1 MNITI
6 SRQYAAG
13 SSEVARRV
21 ADLLGWTVLDDELI
35 DKVADRSGL
44 SREEVEE
51 LEERIPT
58 FIERVAQTN
67 ALAFPDLMIGP
78 AELVAEP
85 EQAKLARVTRSVIEE
100 LGQRSRLVMVGRAA
114 AAVLR
119 PPPTRCTSSWSR
131 AASGASSARS
141 PAARLPEAKAAQ
153 IVDDKDRNRLH
164 YHREFYARDW
174 ADPANYHMTLNTER
188 LGFDVR
194 CRHRGRRGAGHGL
207 VAGREPP
214 CSVNSNARLC
224 C

>member
-21 ADLLGWTVLDDELI
+21 ADQLGWTVLDDELI
-35 DKVADRSGL
+35 DQVAERSGL

-100 LGQRSRLVMVGRAA
+100 LGQRSHLVMVGRAA
-114 AAVLR
+114 AAVLGR
-119 PPPTRCTSSWSR
+119 RSDALHVKLVAGREWRIQR
-131 AASGASSARS
+131 AIE
-141 PAARLPEAKAAQ
+141 RLGVAEAKAAQ
-153 IVDDKDRNRLH
+153 IVDDRDRNRLH

-174 ADPANYHMTLNTER
+174 ADPVNYHMTLNTER
-188 LGFDVR
+188 LGFDVA
-194 CRHRGRRGAGHGL
+194 AGIV
-207 VAGREPP
+207 VAA
-214 CSVNSNARLC
+214 ARALGW
-224 C
+224 

>member
-1 MNITI
+1 MHITI

-21 ADLLGWTVLDDELI
+21 ADQLGWTVLDDELI
-35 DKVADRSGL
+35 DQVAERSGL

-78 AELVAEP
+78 AELVADS

-100 LGQRSRLVMVGRAA
+100 LGNRSRLVLVGRAA
-114 AAVLR
+114 AAVLGR
-119 PPPTRCTSSWSR
+119 RSDAIHVKLVASR
-131 AASGASSARS
+131 EWRIAR
-141 PAARLPEAKAAQ
+141 AVERLDLPEAKAAQ
-153 IVDDKDRNRLH
+153 VVDDRDRNRLR

-174 ADPANYHMTLNTER
+174 ADPVSYHMTLNTER
-188 LGFDVR
+188 LGFDIAASTV
-194 CRHRGRRGAGHGL
+194 
-207 VAGREPP
+207 VAA
-214 CSVNSNARLC
+214 ARAMGW
-224 C
+224 

>member
-1 MNITI
+1 MHITI

-21 ADLLGWTVLDDELI
+21 ADQLGWTVLDDELI
-35 DKVADRSGL
+35 DQVAERSGL

-100 LGQRSRLVMVGRAA
+100 LGNRSRLVLVGRAA
-114 AAVLR
+114 AAVLGR
-119 PPPTRCTSSWSR
+119 RSDAIHVKLVASR
-131 AASGASSARS
+131 EWRVQRAIERLA
-141 PAARLPEAKAAQ
+141 LPEAKAAQ
-153 IVDDKDRNRLH
+153 VVDDRDRNRLR
-164 YHREFYARDW
+164 YHREFYGRDW
-174 ADPANYHMTLNTER
+174 ADPVSYHMTLNTER
-188 LGFDVR
+188 LGFE
-194 CRHRGRRGAGHGL
+194 
-207 VAGREPP
+207 VAA
-214 CSVNSNARLC
+214 STVVAAARAMGW
-224 C
+224 

>member
-1 MNITI
+1 MHITI

-21 ADLLGWTVLDDELI
+21 ADQLGWTVLDDELI
-35 DKVADRSGL
+35 DQVAERSGL

-100 LGQRSRLVMVGRAA
+100 LGNRSRLVLVGRAA
-114 AAVLR
+114 AAVLGR
-119 PPPTRCTSSWSR
+119 RSDAIHVKLVASR
-131 AASGASSARS
+131 EWRIAR
-141 PAARLPEAKAAQ
+141 AIERLDLPEPKAAQ
-153 IVDDKDRNRLH
+153 VVDDRDRNRLR

-174 ADPANYHMTLNTER
+174 ADPVSYHMTLNTER
-188 LGFDVR
+188 LGFDIAASTV
-194 CRHRGRRGAGHGL
+194 
-207 VAGREPP
+207 VAA
-214 CSVNSNARLC
+214 ARAMGW
-224 C
+224 

>member
-21 ADLLGWTVLDDELI
+21 ADQLGWTVLDDELI
-35 DKVADRSGL
+35 DQVAERSGL

-51 LEERIPT
+51 MEERIPT

-78 AELVAEP
+78 AEMVAEP

-114 AAVLR
+114 AAVLGR
-119 PPPTRCTSSWSR
+119 RSDALHVKLVAGRDWRIQR
-131 AASGASSARS
+131 AI
-141 PAARLPEAKAAQ
+141 ARLSVPEAKAAQ

-174 ADPANYHMTLNTER
+174 ADPLNYHITLNTER
-188 LGFDVR
+188 LGFDVA
-194 CRHRGRRGAGHGL
+194 AGI
-207 VAGREPP
+207 VVCA
-214 CSVNSNARLC
+214 ARALGW
-224 C
+224 

>member
-21 ADLLGWTVLDDELI
+21 ADQLGWTVLDDELI
-35 DKVADRSGL
+35 DEVAERSGL

-67 ALAFPDLMIGP
+67 ALAFPDLMVGP
-78 AELVAEP
+78 AEMVAEP

-114 AAVLR
+114 AAVLGR
-119 PPPTRCTSSWSR
+119 RSDALHVKLVASR
-131 AASGASSARS
+131 EWRIQRAI
-141 PAARLPEAKAAQ
+141 ARLELPEPKAAQ
-153 IVDDKDRNRLH
+153 YVDDKDRNRLH

-174 ADPANYHMTLNTER
+174 ADPVNYHLTLNTER
-188 LGFDVR
+188 LGFDVAASIVV
-194 CRHRGRRGAGHGL
+194 GA
-207 VAGREPP
+207 
-214 CSVNSNARLC
+214 ARALGW
-224 C
+224 

>member
-1 MNITI
+1 MHITI

-21 ADLLGWTVLDDELI
+21 AEQLGWTVLDDELV
-35 DKVADRSGL
+35 DQVADRSGL

-78 AELVAEP
+78 AELIAEP

-100 LGQRSRLVMVGRAA
+100 LGRQDRLVLVGRAA
-114 AAVLR
+114 AAVLGR
-119 PPPTRCTSSWSR
+119 RADAIHVKLVASR
-131 AASGASSARS
+131 EWRIRRAIE
-141 PAARLPEAKAAQ
+141 RLQVPEAKAAQ
-153 IVDDKDRNRLH
+153 IVDDRDRNRLR

-174 ADPANYHMTLNTER
+174 ADPVNYHMTLNTER
-188 LGFDVR
+188 LGFDV
-194 CRHRGRRGAGHGL
+194 AAASV
-207 VAGREPP
+207 VAA
-214 CSVNSNARLC
+214 ARALGW
-224 C
+224 

>member
-1 MNITI
+1 MHITI

-21 ADLLGWTVLDDELI
+21 AEQLGWTVLDDELV
-35 DKVADRSGL
+35 DQVAERSGL

-100 LGQRSRLVMVGRAA
+100 LGRQNRLVLVGRAA
-114 AAVLR
+114 AAVLGR
-119 PPPTRCTSSWSR
+119 RADAIHVKLVASR
-131 AASGASSARS
+131 EWRIRRAIERLQ
-141 PAARLPEAKAAQ
+141 LPEAKAAQ
-153 IVDDKDRNRLH
+153 IVDDRDRNRLR

-174 ADPANYHMTLNTER
+174 ADPGNYHMTLNTER
-188 LGFDVR
+188 LGFDV
-194 CRHRGRRGAGHGL
+194 AAATV
-207 VAGREPP
+207 VAA
-214 CSVNSNARLC
+214 ARAQGW
-224 C
+224 

>member
-1 MNITI
+1 MHITI

-21 ADLLGWTVLDDELI
+21 ADQLGWTVLDDELV
-35 DKVADRSGL
+35 DQVADRSGL

-78 AELVAEP
+78 AELIAEP

-100 LGQRSRLVMVGRAA
+100 LGRRNRLVLVGRAA
-114 AAVLR
+114 AAVLGR
-119 PPPTRCTSSWSR
+119 RADAIHVKLVASR
-131 AASGASSARS
+131 EWRIRRAIE
-141 PAARLPEAKAAQ
+141 RLQVPEAKAAQ
-153 IVDDKDRNRLH
+153 IVDDRDRNRLR

-174 ADPANYHMTLNTER
+174 ADPVNYHMTLNTER
-188 LGFDVR
+188 LGFD
-194 CRHRGRRGAGHGL
+194 GAAQ
-207 VAGREPP
+207 VVIAA
-214 CSVNSNARLC
+214 ARAQGW
-224 C
+224 